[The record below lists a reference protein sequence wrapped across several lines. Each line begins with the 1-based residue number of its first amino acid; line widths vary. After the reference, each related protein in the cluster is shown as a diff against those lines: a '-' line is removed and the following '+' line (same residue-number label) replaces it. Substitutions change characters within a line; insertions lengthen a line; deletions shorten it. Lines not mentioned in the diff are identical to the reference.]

1 MRQIEFIKRLLGE
14 KDYKTISSF
23 ADSLKV
29 SSKTLQKDLAVIEK
43 YLNHFNVS
51 LDRKPGTGIKIIN
64 ADKAKLLL
72 NNSIQRQERGCSQI
86 PINQRRVEITKDLL
100 IDSNTTTSLQKL
112 SQKYFVSKTSI
123 INDLAYIEK
132 WLSEFGLK
140 LEKNTNGTKVEGAEI
155 DIRRAISS
163 LLFEYSKGD
172 DGYRNIEELSERLD
186 ASSLNALSEL
196 FERDKIIYVNRLL
209 VELEKKYNCRLDDPY
224 YINLLTHILI
234 TLTRCLGGK
243 QIKVDVRN
251 KVDSLKFERAYKEA
265 VEVVNKLNKDFQL
278 DLGESEVY
286 YLYQYFVSSGLIKN
300 ITDEADEVLNKLNRK
315 AELFA
320 EKITKCMEKVMHI
333 NILNDEV
340 VMEGLMMHI
349 RPMLNRLDYDIK
361 ISNPLMGEIRK
372 EYFEILSICK
382 AAALM
387 VSRDLKL
394 KAIPIDE
401 IGYLTLYYQL
411 ALERSVIKRRILVV
425 CYSGYGTSHLL
436 ATRIRRAFPDWEIAG
451 VISVSMLSKRNMKD
465 IDFIVSTVP
474 IDVKEKPYILVS
486 AFLNDQDINNISKL
500 IKEKAVETNE
510 RQTGTMYINRFL
522 KEENI
527 YFDQNDDQ
535 VIKKLNKKYMSNI
548 SFEEIS
554 FGEDIKVQIG
564 FYNVEPILA
573 VALNNTLNLKKQIV
587 FYMAMDDTDMMT
599 NLLSEMYHLHT
610 FGGIASYLRK
620 CVNAKD
626 VKNYFGMYKGEMKVM
641 ATDLIR
647 VINKKTIK
655 LDMKATTKGE
665 ALEELTTLLYD
676 AGAISDKKAFL
687 DDVYYRESLGSTG
700 IGNGIAIPHGKSK
713 FVTRTSLALGRT
725 STDIEWESI
734 DNKPIR
740 FIILFAVADNDKGSI
755 HIRLLSQVASK
766 LADDKVCSKLLKA
779 GSPEEVYQIF
789 ARD

>member
-1 MRQIEFIKRLLGE
+1 MISLNMRQIEFIKRLLGE

-372 EYFEILSICK
+372 EYFEILNICK

-411 ALERSVIKRRILVV
+411 ALERSVIKKRILVV

-486 AFLNDQDINNISKL
+486 TFLNDQDINNISKL

-510 RQTGTMYINRFL
+510 RQTGTMY
-522 KEENI
+522 
-527 YFDQNDDQ
+527 
-535 VIKKLNKKYMSNI
+535 
-548 SFEEIS
+548 
-554 FGEDIKVQIG
+554 
-564 FYNVEPILA
+564 
-573 VALNNTLNLKKQIV
+573 
-587 FYMAMDDTDMMT
+587 
-599 NLLSEMYHLHT
+599 
-610 FGGIASYLRK
+610 
-620 CVNAKD
+620 
-626 VKNYFGMYKGEMKVM
+626 
-641 ATDLIR
+641 
-647 VINKKTIK
+647 
-655 LDMKATTKGE
+655 
-665 ALEELTTLLYD
+665 
-676 AGAISDKKAFL
+676 
-687 DDVYYRESLGSTG
+687 
-700 IGNGIAIPHGKSK
+700 
-713 FVTRTSLALGRT
+713 
-725 STDIEWESI
+725 
-734 DNKPIR
+734 
-740 FIILFAVADNDKGSI
+740 
-755 HIRLLSQVASK
+755 
-766 LADDKVCSKLLKA
+766 
-779 GSPEEVYQIF
+779 
-789 ARD
+789 